1 MDRAPFQLR
10 RGVHGSG
17 EAVNDRLIPDPALP
31 LTPSGNLRRRQ
42 LISRAAE
49 VGATAAAVV
58 AVAALAIVI
67 WTVVARGAKAIDLD
81 FIFTG
86 YPTGVGPMLL
96 GTVVIALVATA
107 MAMPIGV
114 LVALFLTEYAG
125 ARGARTLKL
134 VLDLLNGLP
143 SIVLGL
149 FVFALLVD
157 HKQQSA
163 FAGSVALA
171 IIELPLI
178 ARGSQEVLQLVPQ
191 SLREASD
198 ALGVAR
204 WRSVLTVVL
213 PTAMSGII
221 TSTVLAVARAT
232 GETAPLILTT
242 SVFDPKAFSINPFEA
257 LPNVPTWIYKLS
269 EEGNPEGFTE
279 AWGMSLLLVS
289 FILFASL
296 GARALLARSK
306 RKLSS

>member
-1 MDRAPFQLR
+1 VSAEPGF
-10 RGVHGSG
+10 
-17 EAVNDRLIPDPALP
+17 DPAEP

-42 LISRAAE
+42 IVSRGAE
-49 VGATAAAVV
+49 IAATAAAVLAI
-58 AVAALAIVI
+58 AVLVIVI
-67 WTVVARGAKAIDLD
+67 WTVVSRGAKAIDLD
-81 FIFTG
+81 FVFTG

-96 GTVVIALVATA
+96 GTLVITLVATA
-107 MAMPIGV
+107 MAMPLGV
-114 LVALFLTEYAG
+114 LIALFLTEYGGSRAAG
-125 ARGARTLKL
+125 PLRLT
-134 VLDLLNGLP
+134 LDLLNGLP
-143 SIVLGL
+143 SIILGL

-157 HKQQSA
+157 HKHQSG

-178 ARGSQEVLQLVPQ
+178 ARGSQEVLLLVPK

-213 PTAMSGII
+213 PTALGGIV
-221 TSTVLAVARAT
+221 TATVLAVARAA
-232 GETAPLILTT
+232 GETAPLILAS
-242 SVFDPKAFSINPFEA
+242 SVFDPKKFSVNPFEA

-306 RKLSS
+306 RKLSQ

>member
-1 MDRAPFQLR
+1 MDRPPLQLR
-10 RGVHGSG
+10 RGG
-17 EAVNDRLIPDPALP
+17 ELVSEGLVPEPSAS
-31 LTPSGNLRRRQ
+31 LTPSDNLRRRR
-42 LISRAAE
+42 LASRFAE
-49 VGATAAAVV
+49 IAATAAAAIAIGV
-58 AVAALAIVI
+58 LAIVL
-67 WTVVARGAKAIDLD
+67 WTIVSRGAGAIDLD
-81 FIFTG
+81 FVFSG

-96 GTVVIALVATA
+96 GTFVIALVATA
-107 MAMPIGV
+107 MAMPLGV
-114 LVALFLTEYAG
+114 LIALFLTEYAG
-125 ARGARTLKL
+125 GRGARALKL
-134 VLDLLNGLP
+134 TLDLLNGLP
-143 SIVLGL
+143 SIILGL
-149 FVFALLVD
+149 FVFILLVD

-163 FAGSVALA
+163 FAGSLALA

-178 ARGSQEVLQLVPQ
+178 ARGSQEVLQLVP
-191 SLREASD
+191 SALREASD

-213 PTAMSGII
+213 PSALGGIV
-221 TSTVLAVARAT
+221 TSTVLAVARAA

-242 SVFDPKAFSINPFEA
+242 SSFDPKVFSVNPFGT

-289 FILFASL
+289 FILLASL

>member
-1 MDRAPFQLR
+1 
-10 RGVHGSG
+10 VSG
-17 EAVNDRLIPDPALP
+17 AATPDPTAP

-42 LISRAAE
+42 LVSRAAE
-49 VGATAAAVV
+49 LAATAAAIV
-58 AVAALAIVI
+58 AVGALAIVVY
-67 WTVVARGAKAIDLD
+67 TVVARGASAIDLD

-96 GTVVIALVATA
+96 GTLVIALVATL
-107 MAMPIGV
+107 MAMPVGV
-114 LVALFLTEYAG
+114 LIALYLTEYAG
-125 ARGARTLKL
+125 ARGTGALKL
-134 VLDLLNGLP
+134 TLDLLNGLP
-143 SIVLGL
+143 SIILGL

-157 HKQQSA
+157 HKQQSG
-163 FAGSVALA
+163 FAGAVALA

-213 PTAMSGII
+213 PTALGGIV
-221 TSTVLAVARAT
+221 TATVLAVARAA
-232 GETAPLILTT
+232 GETAPLILAT
-242 SVFDPKAFSINPFEA
+242 SVFDPKHFSVNPFEA
-257 LPNVPTWIYKLS
+257 MPNVPVWIYKLS

>member
-1 MDRAPFQLR
+1 VSAGPGL
-10 RGVHGSG
+10 
-17 EAVNDRLIPDPALP
+17 DPTAP
-31 LTPSGNLRRRQ
+31 LTASGNLRRRQ
-42 LISRAAE
+42 AVSRAAE
-49 VGATAAAVV
+49 IGATAAAIAAI
-58 AVAALAIVI
+58 AVLGLIVY
-67 WTVVARGAKAIDLD
+67 TVVSRGAKAIDLD

-96 GTVVIALVATA
+96 GTIVIALVATV

-114 LVALFLTEYAG
+114 LIALFLTEYAG
-125 ARGARTLKL
+125 SRAAGPLRLT
-134 VLDLLNGLP
+134 LDLLNGLP
-143 SIVLGL
+143 SIILGL

-157 HKQQSA
+157 HKQQSG
-163 FAGSVALA
+163 FAGAMALA

-178 ARGSQEVLQLVPQ
+178 ARGSQEVLLLVPK

-204 WRSVLTVVL
+204 WRSVLTMVL
-213 PTAMSGII
+213 PTALAGIV
-221 TSTVLAVARAT
+221 TSTVLAVARAA
-232 GETAPLILTT
+232 GETAPLILAS
-242 SVFDPKAFSINPFEA
+242 SVFDPKAFSVNPFEPM
-257 LPNVPTWIYKLS
+257 PNVPVWIYKLS

-296 GARALLARSK
+296 SARALLARSK

>member
-1 MDRAPFQLR
+1 VSPEPAF
-10 RGVHGSG
+10 
-17 EAVNDRLIPDPALP
+17 DPAAP

-42 LISRAAE
+42 AVSRAAE
-49 VGATAAAVV
+49 LAATAAAVAAIAVLALIVYTV
-58 AVAALAIVI
+58 AS
-67 WTVVARGAKAIDLD
+67 RGAKAIDLD

-96 GTVVIALVATA
+96 GTLTISLVATA

-114 LVALFLTEYAG
+114 LIALFLTEYAG
-125 ARGARTLKL
+125 SRAAGPLRLT
-134 VLDLLNGLP
+134 LDLLNGLP
-143 SIVLGL
+143 SIILGL

-157 HKQQSA
+157 HKQQSG
-163 FAGSVALA
+163 FAGAVALA

-178 ARGSQEVLQLVPQ
+178 ARGSQEVLLLVPK

-213 PTAMSGII
+213 PTALGGIV
-221 TSTVLAVARAT
+221 TSTVLAVARAA
-232 GETAPLILTT
+232 GETAPLILAS
-242 SVFDPKAFSINPFEA
+242 SVFDPKHFSVNPFESM
-257 LPNVPTWIYKLS
+257 PNVPVWIYKLS

-296 GARALLARSK
+296 SARALLARSQ
-306 RKLSS
+306 RRLSS

>member
-1 MDRAPFQLR
+1 MSDQL
-10 RGVHGSG
+10 V
-17 EAVNDRLIPDPALP
+17 PDPSAP

-42 LISRAAE
+42 LVSRAAE
-49 VGATAAAVV
+49 LAATVA
-58 AVAALAIVI
+58 AVAAIAVLAIVI
-67 WTVVARGAKAIDLD
+67 WTVASRGIKAIDLD
-81 FIFTG
+81 FVFTG

-96 GTVVIALVATA
+96 GTMIIALLATLI
-107 MAMPIGV
+107 AMPIGV
-114 LVALFLTEYAG
+114 LIALFLTEYSG
-125 ARGARTLKL
+125 ARGARGMKL
-134 VLDLLNGLP
+134 ILDLLNGLP
-143 SIVLGL
+143 SIVLGV

-163 FAGSVALA
+163 FAGAVALA

-178 ARGSQEVLQLVPQ
+178 ARGSQEVLLLVPG

-213 PTAMSGII
+213 PTALGGIV
-221 TSTVLAVARAT
+221 TSTVLAVARAA
-232 GETAPLILTT
+232 GETAPLILAT
-242 SVFDPKAFSINPFEA
+242 SNFDGKSFVLNPFEA
-257 LPNVPTWIYKLS
+257 MPNVPVWIYKLS
-269 EEGNPEGFTE
+269 EEGNPEGFAE

>member
-1 MDRAPFQLR
+1 MSET
-10 RGVHGSG
+10 G
-17 EAVNDRLIPDPALP
+17 IPDPAAP

-42 LISRAAE
+42 LVSRAAE
-49 VGATAAAVV
+49 LAATAAAVV
-58 AVAALAIVI
+58 AVGALAIVVY
-67 WTVVARGAKAIDLD
+67 TVVARGAGAIDLD
-81 FIFTG
+81 FVFTG

-96 GTVVIALVATA
+96 GTLVIALVATA
-107 MAMPIGV
+107 MAMPVGV
-114 LVALFLTEYAG
+114 LIALYLTEYAG
-125 ARGARTLKL
+125 ARGSGALRLT
-134 VLDLLNGLP
+134 LDLLNGLP
-143 SIVLGL
+143 SIILGL

-157 HKQQSA
+157 HKQQSG
-163 FAGSVALA
+163 FAGAVALA

-178 ARGSQEVLQLVPQ
+178 ARGSQEVLLLVPQ

-213 PTAMSGII
+213 PTALGGIV
-221 TSTVLAVARAT
+221 TSTVLAVARAA
-232 GETAPLILTT
+232 GETAPLILAS
-242 SVFDPKAFSINPFEA
+242 SVFDPKSFTVNPFESM
-257 LPNVPTWIYKLS
+257 PNVPVWIYKLS

>member
-1 MDRAPFQLR
+1 MSE
-10 RGVHGSG
+10 GT
-17 EAVNDRLIPDPALP
+17 IPDPAAP

-42 LISRAAE
+42 LVSRATELA
-49 VGATAAAVV
+49 ATAAAVI
-58 AVAALAIVI
+58 AVGALAIVI
-67 WTVVARGAKAIDLD
+67 YTVVSRGAKAIDLD
-81 FIFTG
+81 FISTG

-96 GTVVIALVATA
+96 GTLVIALVATVI
-107 MAMPIGV
+107 AMPIGV
-114 LVALFLTEYAG
+114 LIALFLTEYAG
-125 ARGARTLKL
+125 ARGAGLLRLT
-134 VLDLLNGLP
+134 LDLLNGLP
-143 SIVLGL
+143 SIILGL

-157 HKQQSA
+157 HKKQSG
-163 FAGSVALA
+163 FAGAVALA

-178 ARGSQEVLQLVPQ
+178 ARGSQEVLLLVPK

-213 PTAMSGII
+213 PTALGGIV
-221 TSTVLAVARAT
+221 TSTVLAVARAA
-232 GETAPLILTT
+232 GETAPLILAT
-242 SVFDPKAFSINPFEA
+242 SVFDPKSFSVNPFEA
-257 LPNVPTWIYKLS
+257 MPNVPVWIYKLS

>member
-1 MDRAPFQLR
+1 VSDQLT
-10 RGVHGSG
+10 
-17 EAVNDRLIPDPALP
+17 PDPSAP
-31 LTPSGNLRRRQ
+31 LTPSGNLKRRQ
-42 LISRAAE
+42 LVSRAAE
-49 VGATAAAVV
+49 LAATAAAVAAI
-58 AVAALAIVI
+58 AVLAIVI
-67 WTVVARGAKAIDLD
+67 WTVASRGIKAIDLD
-81 FIFTG
+81 FVFTG

-96 GTVVIALVATA
+96 GTIVISLVATL

-114 LVALFLTEYAG
+114 LIALFLTEYAG
-125 ARGARTLKL
+125 AKGVRSMKM

-143 SIVLGL
+143 SIVLGV

-157 HKQQSA
+157 HKQQSG

-178 ARGSQEVLQLVPQ
+178 ARGSQEVLLLVPKG
-191 SLREASD
+191 LREASD

-213 PTAMSGII
+213 PTALGGIV
-221 TSTVLAVARAT
+221 TATVLAVARAA
-232 GETAPLILTT
+232 GETAPLILAS
-242 SVFDPKAFSINPFEA
+242 SVFDPKSFTVNPFESM
-257 LPNVPTWIYKLS
+257 PNVPVWIYKLS
-269 EEGNPEGFTE
+269 EEGNPEGFAE

>member
-1 MDRAPFQLR
+1 M
-10 RGVHGSG
+10 SG
-17 EAVNDRLIPDPALP
+17 QLIPDPAAP

-42 LISRAAE
+42 IVSRAAE
-49 VGATAAAVV
+49 VAATAAAIAAT
-58 AVAALAIVI
+58 AVLVIVI
-67 WTVVARGAKAIDLD
+67 WTVVARGAKAINLD

-96 GTVVIALVATA
+96 GTLVIALVATA

-114 LVALFLTEYAG
+114 LIALFLTEYSG
-125 ARGARTLKL
+125 AKGARTLKL

-143 SIVLGL
+143 SIILGL

-157 HKQQSA
+157 PQNKQTA
-163 FAGSVALA
+163 FAGALALA

-213 PTAMSGII
+213 PTALGGII
-221 TSTVLAVARAT
+221 TSTVLAVARAA
-232 GETAPLILTT
+232 GETAPLILAT
-242 SVFDPKAFSINPFEA
+242 SVFDPKTFSVNPFEA
-257 LPNVPTWIYKLS
+257 LPNVPVWIYKLS

>member
-1 MDRAPFQLR
+1 M
-10 RGVHGSG
+10 
-17 EAVNDRLIPDPALP
+17 VNAGPAPDPGAP
-31 LTPSGNLRRRQ
+31 LTPSGNLRRR
-42 LISRAAE
+42 LIISRAAE
-49 VGATAAAVV
+49 VGATAAAVLAI
-58 AVAALAIVI
+58 AVLAIVI
-67 WTVVARGAKAIDLD
+67 YTVVARGARAISLE
-81 FIFTG
+81 FIFTA

-96 GTVVIALVATA
+96 GTLAIALVATA
-107 MAMPIGV
+107 IAMPIGV
-114 LVALFLTEYAG
+114 LIALFLTEYAG
-125 ARGARTLKL
+125 SRAAGPLKL
-134 VLDLLNGLP
+134 TLDLLNGLP
-143 SIVLGL
+143 SIILGL

-163 FAGSVALA
+163 FSGAVALA

-178 ARGSQEVLQLVPQ
+178 ARGSQEVLQLVPR

-204 WRSVLTVVL
+204 WRSVVTVVL
-213 PTAMSGII
+213 PTALGGIV
-221 TSTVLAVARAT
+221 TSTVLAVARAA

-242 SVFDPKAFSINPFEA
+242 SVFDPKKFSVNPFEA

-269 EEGNPEGFTE
+269 EEGNPEGFSE

-306 RKLSS
+306 RKLTS

>member
-1 MDRAPFQLR
+1 M
-10 RGVHGSG
+10 SG
-17 EAVNDRLIPDPALP
+17 AAIPDPAAP

-42 LISRAAE
+42 LVSRAAE
-49 VGATAAAVV
+49 LAATAAAVV
-58 AVAALAIVI
+58 AVGALAIVI
-67 WTVVARGAKAIDLD
+67 YTVVARGAKAIDLD

-96 GTVVIALVATA
+96 GTLVIALVATV
-107 MAMPIGV
+107 MAMPVGV
-114 LVALFLTEYAG
+114 LIALYLTEYSG
-125 ARGARTLKL
+125 ARGSGVLRLT
-134 VLDLLNGLP
+134 LDLLNGLP
-143 SIVLGL
+143 SIILGL

-157 HKQQSA
+157 HKQQSG
-163 FAGSVALA
+163 FAGAVALA

-178 ARGSQEVLQLVPQ
+178 ARGSQEVLLLVPKG
-191 SLREASD
+191 LREASD

-213 PTAMSGII
+213 PTALGGIV
-221 TSTVLAVARAT
+221 TATVLAVARAA
-232 GETAPLILTT
+232 GETAPLILAS
-242 SVFDPKAFSINPFEA
+242 SVFDPKQFTVNPFESM
-257 LPNVPTWIYKLS
+257 PNVPVWIYKLS

>member
-1 MDRAPFQLR
+1 
-10 RGVHGSG
+10 VSG
-17 EAVNDRLIPDPALP
+17 QLIPDPAAP

-42 LISRAAE
+42 IVSRATEIA
-49 VGATAAAVV
+49 ATAAAVA
-58 AVAALAIVI
+58 AVGMLVWVI
-67 WTVVARGAKAIDLD
+67 WTVVSRGAKTISFD
-81 FIFTG
+81 FIFTA

-96 GTVVIALVATA
+96 GTLVIALVATA

-114 LVALFLTEYAG
+114 LVALFLSEYAG

-143 SIVLGL
+143 SILLGL

-157 HKQQSA
+157 HKKQSG

-178 ARGSQEVLQLVPQ
+178 ARGSQEVLQLVPKG
-191 SLREASD
+191 LREASD

-213 PTAMSGII
+213 PTALGGII
-221 TSTVLAVARAT
+221 TSTILAVARAA
-232 GETAPLILTT
+232 GETAPLILAT
-242 SVFDPKAFSINPFEA
+242 SVFDPKKFSINPFEA
-257 LPNVPTWIYKLS
+257 LPNVSTWIYKLS
-269 EEGNPEGFTE
+269 EEGNPEGFNE
-279 AWGMSLLLVS
+279 AWGMSLVLVS

>member
-1 MDRAPFQLR
+1 MSSA
-10 RGVHGSG
+10 S
-17 EAVNDRLIPDPALP
+17 IPDPMAP

-42 LISRAAE
+42 LVSRTAE
-49 VGATAAAVV
+49 IAATAAA
-58 AVAALAIVI
+58 AVAIAALVLVI
-67 WTVVARGAKAIDLD
+67 YSVVIRGAKKISLD
-81 FIFTG
+81 FIFTT

-96 GTVVIALVATA
+96 GTLEIALIATL

-114 LVALFLTEYAG
+114 LIALFLSEYSG
-125 ARGARTLKL
+125 AKGARTIKL
-134 VLDLLNGLP
+134 VLDLVNGLP
-143 SIVLGL
+143 SIILGL
-149 FVFALLVD
+149 FAFALLVD
-157 HKQQSA
+157 HKQQSG
-163 FAGSVALA
+163 FAGAVALA

-191 SLREASD
+191 ALREASD

-213 PTAMSGII
+213 PTALGGII
-221 TSTVLAVARAT
+221 TSTVLAVARAA

-242 SVFDPKAFSINPFEA
+242 SNFDGKSFVLNPFEA
-257 LPNVPTWIYKLS
+257 MPNVPTWIFKVS
-269 EEGNPEGFTE
+269 EEGNPEGFNE
-279 AWGMSLLLVS
+279 AWGMALLLVS

>member
-1 MDRAPFQLR
+1 MSA
-10 RGVHGSG
+10 GK
-17 EAVNDRLIPDPALP
+17 IPDPAAP

-49 VGATAAAVV
+49 LTATAAAII
-58 AVAALAIVI
+58 AVGALAIVI
-67 WTVVARGAKAIDLD
+67 YTVVARGAKAIDLD
-81 FIFTG
+81 FIFTT

-96 GTVVIALVATA
+96 GTLVIALVATA
-107 MAMPIGV
+107 MAMPVGV
-114 LVALFLTEYAG
+114 MIALYLTEYAG
-125 ARGARTLKL
+125 ARGTGPLRLT
-134 VLDLLNGLP
+134 LDLLNGLP
-143 SIVLGL
+143 SIILGI

-157 HKQQSA
+157 HKQQSG

-178 ARGSQEVLQLVPQ
+178 ARGSQEVLLLVPK

-213 PTAMSGII
+213 PTALGGIV
-221 TSTVLAVARAT
+221 TSTILAVARAA
-232 GETAPLILTT
+232 GETAPLILVT
-242 SVFDPKAFSINPFEA
+242 SNFDGKSFVLNPFEA
-257 LPNVPTWIYKLS
+257 MPNVPVWIYKLS

-279 AWGMSLLLVS
+279 AWGMSLVLVS